1 MEINKNCKLF
11 LRDIYLYDIKSCHY
25 RILEKY
31 GFDLTGIEKDN
42 KLKRNTQ
49 IGKMM
54 QTNLRLT
61 SFLRNITK
69 NIVDEFIIENKILED
84 EIILRQY
91 DGLIISRPLRTM
103 TQNNI
108 TLDFRSHF
116 QTLIISIDRKSYIA
130 FDATNNKVIIK
141 GVSYKYET
149 IEKVYTKLV
158 KINYV
163 YRSSIFK
170 SLQKIKDEF
179 MSLNNSLYFCI
190 PIDKDK
196 YTIFLKK
203 YGEVEISKHV
213 AKIMDS
219 NDIDKERYFDFY
231 ISPFTKS
238 IVNEF
243 VRI

>member
-130 FDATNNKVIIK
+130 FDTTNNKVIIK

-179 MSLNNSLYFCI
+179 MNFSNSLYFCI